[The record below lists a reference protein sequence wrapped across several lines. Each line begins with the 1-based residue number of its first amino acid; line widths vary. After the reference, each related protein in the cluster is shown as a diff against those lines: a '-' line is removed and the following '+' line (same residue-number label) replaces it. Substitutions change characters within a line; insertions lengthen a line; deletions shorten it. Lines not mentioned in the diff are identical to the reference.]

1 MRRLISALALSS
13 ALVALPALAQ
23 EAAATAPAA
32 PVDQAATPAPGPA
45 TLDALMTE
53 FYAVISGEVGPRDWD
68 RFNALFYPNATL
80 MPTGRRRDGTVGA
93 RIVNTAGYI
102 AENSPFF
109 AENGFFEREI
119 GRSPIRSYGAVV
131 QFQSV
136 YEARHNLSDAQPFL
150 SGVNSITAFNDGKR
164 WWLMTV
170 AWTHAT
176 PDNPLPAD
184 ILYPATAV
192 TP

>member
-1 MRRLISALALSS
+1 MRRLFS
-13 ALVALPALAQ
+13 ALVLSSVLAALPTLAQ
-23 EAAATAPAA
+23 EAAPTPPVAPAG
-32 PVDQAATPAPGPA
+32 TPAPGPA
-45 TLDALMTE
+45 TLDALMVE

-80 MPTGRRRDGTVGA
+80 MPTGRRRDGSVGA
-93 RIVNTAGYI
+93 RILNTAGYI

-109 AENGFFEREI
+109 AADGFFEREI
-119 GRSPIRSYGAVV
+119 GRSPVRSYGAVV

-136 YEARHNLSDAQPFL
+136 YEARHALSDDTPFL

-170 AWTHAT
+170 AWTHAS
-176 PDNPLPAD
+176 PDNPLPAE
-184 ILYPATAV
+184 ILYPTAAV